1 MEIENQHLTIETNT
15 MKHIIIISLTFS
27 LLSCETN
34 RSTFD
39 KETSDVINTFYS
51 DALELRESYEL
62 LRVLSKEIGPR
73 PSGSDGAKKAVLW
86 TKEIMEGYGF
96 DTVYLQDVMVP
107 HWERGEVEEAYFFD
121 NGKKVNLS
129 VLGAGGT
136 VSTPEGGVTGKVVEV
151 GSLDEVDELGEE
163 KIKGNIVFY
172 NKAFN
177 QRYINVGTSYGETGF
192 QRRSGAVKAAEYGAV
207 ASVFRSLS
215 SSTYDDFPHTGGMS
229 YKEGLDSIPH
239 GGLGVL
245 SSEKLSRALKNNPD
259 LNLTVKLSGTWYPDA
274 PSHNVIGLI
283 RGQKN
288 PEKIITVGG
297 HLDSWDIGE
306 GAHDD
311 GAGCVHS
318 IGALR
323 LFQKQNIKPNN
334 TIRAVMFMNEEF
346 GLRGGLKYAE
356 IAVNE
361 GEQHIAAIESDAS
374 GYVPRG
380 FGFSGSEK
388 QYNKI
393 QDWLKYF
400 DKNTIS
406 YFSKGGGGADI
417 GPLHRQTGTPMFG
430 LSIDGQKYFE
440 MHHTAKDVFELVHAR
455 ELELGTASM
464 ASLVYLIDKYGL

>member
-1 MEIENQHLTIETNT
+1 
-15 MKHIIIISLTFS
+15 MKNFIII
-27 LLSCETN
+27 LLSFCLISCKNETVP
-34 RSTFD
+34 FD
-39 KETSDVINTFYS
+39 QETSDVITTFYG
-51 DALELRESYEL
+51 DALEFKESYEL
-62 LRVLSKEIGPR
+62 LRGLSKDVGQR
-73 PSGSDGAKKAVLW
+73 LSGSEGAKKAVLW
-86 TKEIMEGYGF
+86 SKEVMENYGF
-96 DTVYLQDVMVP
+96 DTVYLQEVMVP
-107 HWERGEVEEAYFFD
+107 HWERGELEEAYFY
-121 NGKKVNLS
+121 NGKNKINLS
-129 VLGAGGT
+129 ILGAGGT
-136 VSTPEGGVTGKVVEV
+136 VSTPKEGITAEVVEV
-151 GSLDEVDELGEE
+151 SSLDEVDELGRENVE
-163 KIKGNIVFY
+163 GKIVFY

-177 QRYINVGTSYGETGF
+177 QRYINQGASYGQTGF
-192 QRRSGAVKAAEYGAV
+192 QRRSGAVKAAEHGAI

-215 SSTYDDFPHTGGMS
+215 SSTYEDFPHTGGMS
-229 YKEGLDSIPH
+229 YREGLDSIPH

-245 SSEKLSRALKNNPD
+245 SSEKLSQALKENPR
-259 LNLTVKLSGTWYPDA
+259 LNLTVKLSGKWFPDA
-274 PSHNVIGLI
+274 LSHNVVGEL
-283 RGQKN
+283 RGSKS

-297 HLDSWDIGE
+297 HLDSWDVGE

-334 TIRAVMFMNEEF
+334 TIRAVMFMNEEN
-346 GLRGGLKYAE
+346 GLRGGQKYADV
-356 IAVNE
+356 AVMDN
-361 GEQHIAAIESDAS
+361 EQHIAAIESDAS

-380 FGFSGSEK
+380 FGFSGSDEQHK
-388 QYNKI
+388 KI

-440 MHHTAKDVFELVHAR
+440 MHHTAKDVFELVNAR

>member
-1 MEIENQHLTIETNT
+1 
-15 MKHIIIISLTFS
+15 MKNFIII
-27 LLSCETN
+27 LLSFCLISCKNETVP
-34 RSTFD
+34 FD
-39 KETSDVINTFYS
+39 QETSDVITTFYG
-51 DALELRESYEL
+51 DALEFKESYEL
-62 LRVLSKEIGPR
+62 LRGLSKDVGQR
-73 PSGSDGAKKAVLW
+73 LSGSEGAKKAVLW
-86 TKEIMEGYGF
+86 SKEVMENYGF
-96 DTVYLQDVMVP
+96 DTVYLQEVMVP
-107 HWERGEVEEAYFFD
+107 HWERGELEEAYFY
-121 NGKKVNLS
+121 NGKNKINLS
-129 VLGAGGT
+129 ILGAGGT
-136 VSTPEGGVTGKVVEV
+136 VSTPKEGITAEVVEV
-151 GSLDEVDELGEE
+151 SSLDEVDELGRENVE
-163 KIKGNIVFY
+163 GKIVFY

-177 QRYINVGTSYGETGF
+177 QRYINQGASYGQTGF
-192 QRRSGAVKAAEYGAV
+192 QRRSGAVKAAEHGAL

-215 SSTYDDFPHTGGMS
+215 SSTYEDFPHTGGMS
-229 YKEGLDSIPH
+229 YREGLDSIPH

-245 SSEKLSRALKNNPD
+245 SSEKLSQALKENPR
-259 LNLTVKLSGTWYPDA
+259 LTLTIKLSGKWFPDA
-274 PSHNVIGLI
+274 LSHNVVGEL
-283 RGQKN
+283 RGSKS

-297 HLDSWDIGE
+297 HLDSWDVGE

-334 TIRAVMFMNEEF
+334 TIRAVMFMNEEN
-346 GLRGGLKYAE
+346 GLRGGQKYADV
-356 IAVNE
+356 AVMDN
-361 GEQHIAAIESDAS
+361 EQHIAAIESDAS

-380 FGFSGSEK
+380 FGFSGSDEQHK
-388 QYNKI
+388 KI

-440 MHHTAKDVFELVHAR
+440 MHHTAKDVFELVNAR

>member
-1 MEIENQHLTIETNT
+1 
-15 MKHIIIISLTFS
+15 MKKLIFTTLIFS
-27 LLSCETN
+27 LLSCKENTVPFN
-34 RSTFD
+34 Q
-39 KETSDVINTFYS
+39 ETSDIINNFYG
-51 DALELRESYEL
+51 DALEHRESYEL
-62 LRVLSKEIGPR
+62 LRGLSKDVGQR
-73 PSGSDGAKKAVLW
+73 LSGSEGAKKAVIW
-86 TKEIMEGYGF
+86 SKETMENYGF
-96 DTVYLQDVMVP
+96 DTVYLQEVMVP
-107 HWERGEVEEAYFFD
+107 HWERGEVEECFFYL
-121 NGKKVNLS
+121 GSEKITLS

-136 VSTPEGGVTGKVVEV
+136 VATPKEGVTAEV
-151 GSLDEVDELGEE
+151 IEVFSLDEVDELGEE
-163 KIKGNIVFY
+163 NIKGKIVFY

-177 QRYINVGTSYGETGF
+177 QRYVNIGASYGQTGF

-215 SSTYDDFPHTGGMS
+215 SSTYEDFPHTGGMT
-229 YKEGLDSIPH
+229 YKEGVDSIAH

-245 SSEKLSRALKNNPD
+245 SSQRLSKAIEGNPKLK
-259 LNLTVKLSGTWYPDA
+259 LTLKLSGKWFPDA
-274 PSHNVIGLI
+274 LSHNVVGEL
-283 RGQKN
+283 RGIKN

-297 HLDSWDIGE
+297 HLDSWDVGE

-334 TIRAVMFMNEEF
+334 TLRAVMFMNEEN
-346 GLRGGLKYAE
+346 GLRGGQKYAE
-356 IAVNE
+356 VAIKY

-380 FGFSGSEK
+380 FGFSGSDGQHK
-388 QYNKI
+388 KI
-393 QDWLKYF
+393 QDWLMYF

-440 MHHTAKDVFELVHAR
+440 MHHTAKDVFELINAR
-455 ELELGTASM
+455 ELELGTASV
-464 ASLVYLIDKYGL
+464 ASLVYLIDQYGL

>member
-1 MEIENQHLTIETNT
+1 
-15 MKHIIIISLTFS
+15 MKKLIFTTLIFS
-27 LLSCETN
+27 LLSCKENTIP
-34 RSTFD
+34 FD
-39 KETSDVINTFYS
+39 QETSNIINDFYG
-51 DALELRESYEL
+51 DALEHRESYEL
-62 LRVLSKEIGPR
+62 LRGLSKDVGQR
-73 PSGSDGAKKAVLW
+73 LSGSEGAKKAVIW
-86 TKEIMEGYGF
+86 SKETMENYGF
-96 DTVYLQDVMVP
+96 DTVYLQEVMVP
-107 HWERGEVEEAYFFD
+107 HWERGEVEECFFYL
-121 NGKKVNLS
+121 NSEKITLS
-129 VLGAGGT
+129 ILGAGGT
-136 VSTPEGGVTGKVVEV
+136 VATPKEGVTAEV
-151 GSLDEVDELGEE
+151 IEVASLDEVDELGRENIE
-163 KIKGNIVFY
+163 GKIVFY

-177 QRYINVGTSYGETGF
+177 QRYINIGASYGQTGF

-215 SSTYDDFPHTGGMS
+215 SSTYEDFPHTGGMT
-229 YKEGLDSIPH
+229 YKEGVDSIAH

-245 SSEKLSRALKNNPD
+245 SSQRLSKAIKDNPKLK
-259 LNLTVKLSGTWYPDA
+259 LTLKLSGKWFPDA
-274 PSHNVIGLI
+274 LSHNVVGEL
-283 RGQKN
+283 RGIKN

-297 HLDSWDIGE
+297 HLDSWDVGE

-334 TIRAVMFMNEEF
+334 TLRAVMFMNEEN
-346 GLRGGLKYAE
+346 GLRGGQKYAE
-356 IAVNE
+356 VAIKD

-380 FGFSGSEK
+380 FGFSGSDEQHK
-388 QYNKI
+388 KI
-393 QDWLKYF
+393 QDWLMYF

-440 MHHTAKDVFELVHAR
+440 MHHTAKDVFELVNAR
-455 ELELGTASM
+455 ELELGTASI
-464 ASLVYLIDKYGL
+464 ASLVYLIDQYGL

>member
-1 MEIENQHLTIETNT
+1 
-15 MKHIIIISLTFS
+15 MKKLIFTTLIFS
-27 LLSCETN
+27 LLSCKENTIP
-34 RSTFD
+34 FD
-39 KETSDVINTFYS
+39 QETSNIINDFYG
-51 DALELRESYEL
+51 DALEHRESYEL
-62 LRVLSKEIGPR
+62 LRGLSKDVGQR
-73 PSGSDGAKKAVLW
+73 LSGSEGAKKAVIW
-86 TKEIMEGYGF
+86 SKETMENYGF
-96 DTVYLQDVMVP
+96 DTVYLQEVMVP
-107 HWERGEVEEAYFFD
+107 HWERGEIEECFFYL
-121 NGKKVNLS
+121 NSEKITLS
-129 VLGAGGT
+129 ILGAGGT
-136 VSTPEGGVTGKVVEV
+136 VATPKEGVTAEV
-151 GSLDEVDELGEE
+151 IEVASLDEVDELGRENIE
-163 KIKGNIVFY
+163 GKIVFY

-177 QRYINVGTSYGETGF
+177 QRYINIGASYGQTGF

-215 SSTYDDFPHTGGMS
+215 SSTYEDFPHTGGMT
-229 YKEGLDSIPH
+229 YKEGVDSIAH

-245 SSEKLSRALKNNPD
+245 SSQRLSKAIKDNPKLK
-259 LNLTVKLSGTWYPDA
+259 LTLKLSGKWFPDA
-274 PSHNVIGLI
+274 LSHNVVGEL
-283 RGQKN
+283 RGIKN

-297 HLDSWDIGE
+297 HLDSWDVGE

-334 TIRAVMFMNEEF
+334 TLRAVMFMNEEN
-346 GLRGGLKYAE
+346 GLRGGQKYAE
-356 IAVNE
+356 VAIKD

-380 FGFSGSEK
+380 FGFSGSDEQHK
-388 QYNKI
+388 KI
-393 QDWLKYF
+393 QDWLMYF

-440 MHHTAKDVFELVHAR
+440 MHHTAKDVFELVNAR
-455 ELELGTASM
+455 ELELGTASI
-464 ASLVYLIDKYGL
+464 ASLVYLIDQYGL

>member
-1 MEIENQHLTIETNT
+1 
-15 MKHIIIISLTFS
+15 MKNFIII
-27 LLSCETN
+27 LLSFCLISCKNETVP
-34 RSTFD
+34 FD
-39 KETSDVINTFYS
+39 QETSDVITTFYG
-51 DALELRESYEL
+51 DALEFKESYEL
-62 LRVLSKEIGPR
+62 LRGLSKDVGQR
-73 PSGSDGAKKAVLW
+73 LSGSEGAKKAVLW
-86 TKEIMEGYGF
+86 SKEVMENYGF
-96 DTVYLQDVMVP
+96 DTVYLQEVMVP
-107 HWERGEVEEAYFFD
+107 HWERGELEEAYFY
-121 NGKKVNLS
+121 NGKNKINLS
-129 VLGAGGT
+129 ILGAGGT
-136 VSTPEGGVTGKVVEV
+136 VSTPKEGITAEVVEV
-151 GSLDEVDELGEE
+151 SSLDEVDELGRENVE
-163 KIKGNIVFY
+163 GKIVFY

-177 QRYINVGTSYGETGF
+177 QRYINQGASYGQTGF
-192 QRRSGAVKAAEYGAV
+192 QRRSGAVKAAEHGAL

-215 SSTYDDFPHTGGMS
+215 SSTYEDFPHTGGMS
-229 YKEGLDSIPH
+229 YREGLDSIPH

-245 SSEKLSRALKNNPD
+245 SSEKLSQALKENPR
-259 LNLTVKLSGTWYPDA
+259 LKLTVKLSGKWFPDA
-274 PSHNVIGLI
+274 LSHNVVGEL
-283 RGQKN
+283 RGSKS

-297 HLDSWDIGE
+297 HLDSWDVGE

-334 TIRAVMFMNEEF
+334 TIRAVMFMNEEN
-346 GLRGGLKYAE
+346 GLRGGQKYADV
-356 IAVNE
+356 AVMDN
-361 GEQHIAAIESDAS
+361 EQHIAAIESDAS

-380 FGFSGSEK
+380 FGFSGSDEQHK
-388 QYNKI
+388 KI

-440 MHHTAKDVFELVHAR
+440 MHHTAKDVFELVNAR

>member
-1 MEIENQHLTIETNT
+1 
-15 MKHIIIISLTFS
+15 MKNFIII
-27 LLSCETN
+27 LLSFFAVSCKN
-34 RSTFD
+34 DIVPFD
-39 KETSDVINTFYS
+39 QETSDIITTFYG
-51 DALELRESYEL
+51 DALEFKESYEL
-62 LRVLSKEIGPR
+62 LRGLSKDVGQR
-73 PSGSDGAKKAVLW
+73 LSGSEGAKKAVLW
-86 TKEIMEGYGF
+86 SKKVMEDYKF
-96 DTVYLQDVMVP
+96 DTVYLQEVMVP
-107 HWERGEVEEAYFFD
+107 HWERGEVEEAYFYS
-121 NGKKVNLS
+121 GKNKINLS
-129 VLGAGGT
+129 ILGAGGT
-136 VSTPEGGVTGKVVEV
+136 VSTPTEGITAEVVEV
-151 GSLDEVDELGEE
+151 SSLDEVDELGRENIE
-163 KIKGNIVFY
+163 GKIVFY

-177 QRYINVGTSYGETGF
+177 QRFINQGASYGQTGF
-192 QRRSGAVKAAEYGAV
+192 QRRSGAVKAAEYGAL

-215 SSTYDDFPHTGGMS
+215 SSTYEDFPHTGGMS

-245 SSEKLSRALKNNPD
+245 SSEKLSQALKENPK
-259 LNLTVKLSGTWYPDA
+259 LNLTVRLSGKWFPDA
-274 PSHNVIGLI
+274 LSHNVVGEL
-283 RGQKN
+283 RGSKS

-297 HLDSWDIGE
+297 HLDSWDVGE

-334 TIRAVMFMNEEF
+334 TIRAVMFMNEEN
-346 GLRGGLKYAE
+346 GLRGGQKYADV
-356 IAVNE
+356 AVMDNE
-361 GEQHIAAIESDAS
+361 EHIAAIESDAS

-380 FGFSGSEK
+380 FGFSGSEE

-440 MHHTAKDVFELVHAR
+440 MHHTAKDVFELVNAR

>member
-1 MEIENQHLTIETNT
+1 
-15 MKHIIIISLTFS
+15 MKNYIII
-27 LLSCETN
+27 LLSFSFFSCKKETVP
-34 RSTFD
+34 FD
-39 KETSDVINTFYS
+39 QETSDVITAFYG
-51 DALELRESYEL
+51 DALEFKESYEL
-62 LRVLSKEIGPR
+62 LRSLSKDVGQR
-73 PSGSDGAKKAVLW
+73 LSGSEGAKKAVLW
-86 TKEIMEGYGF
+86 SKEVMENYGF
-96 DTVYLQDVMVP
+96 DTVYLQRVMVP
-107 HWERGEVEEAYFFD
+107 HWERGKVEEAYFYSE
-121 NGKKVNLS
+121 KEKINLS
-129 VLGAGGT
+129 ILGAGGT
-136 VSTPEGGVTGKVVEV
+136 VSTPKEGITAGVVEV
-151 GSLDEVDELGEE
+151 ASLDEVDELGRE
-163 KIKGNIVFY
+163 KIEGKIVFY

-177 QRYINVGTSYGETGF
+177 QRYINQGASYGQTGF
-192 QRRSGAVKAAEYGAV
+192 QRRSGAVKAAEHGAL

-215 SSTYDDFPHTGGMS
+215 SSTYEDFPHTGGMS

-245 SSEKLSRALKNNPD
+245 SSEKLSKALKENPN
-259 LNLTVKLSGTWYPDA
+259 LKLTVKLSGKWFPDA
-274 PSHNVIGLI
+274 LSHNVVGELKG
-283 RGQKN
+283 RKN

-297 HLDSWDIGE
+297 HLDSWDVGE

-323 LFQKQNIKPNN
+323 LFQKQKIKPNN
-334 TIRAVMFMNEEF
+334 TIRAVMFMNEEN
-346 GLRGGLKYAE
+346 GLRGGQKYADV
-356 IAVNE
+356 AVMDN
-361 GEQHIAAIESDAS
+361 EQHIAAIESDAS

-380 FGFSGSEK
+380 FGFSGSDEQHK
-388 QYNKI
+388 KI

-417 GPLHRQTGTPMFG
+417 GPLHRKTGTPMFG

-440 MHHTAKDVFELVHAR
+440 MHHTAKDVFELVNAR

>member
-1 MEIENQHLTIETNT
+1 
-15 MKHIIIISLTFS
+15 MKNFIII
-27 LLSCETN
+27 LLSFCLISCKNE
-34 RSTFD
+34 SVLFD
-39 KETSDVINTFYS
+39 QETSDVITTFYG
-51 DALELRESYEL
+51 DALEFKESYEL
-62 LRVLSKEIGPR
+62 LRGLSKDVGQR
-73 PSGSDGAKKAVLW
+73 LSGSEGAKKAVLW
-86 TKEIMEGYGF
+86 SKKVMENYGF
-96 DTVYLQDVMVP
+96 DTVYLQEVMVP
-107 HWERGEVEEAYFFD
+107 HWERGELEEAYFY
-121 NGKKVNLS
+121 NGKNKINLS
-129 VLGAGGT
+129 ILGAGGT
-136 VSTPEGGVTGKVVEV
+136 VSTPKEGITAEVVEV
-151 GSLDEVDELGEE
+151 SSLDEVDELGRENIE
-163 KIKGNIVFY
+163 GKIVFY

-177 QRYINVGTSYGETGF
+177 QRYINQGASYGQTGF
-192 QRRSGAVKAAEYGAV
+192 QRRSGAVKAAENGAL

-215 SSTYDDFPHTGGMS
+215 SSTYEDYPHTGGMS
-229 YKEGLDSIPH
+229 YREGLDSIPH

-245 SSEKLSRALKNNPD
+245 SSKKLSQALKENPR
-259 LNLTVKLSGTWYPDA
+259 LILTIKLSGKWFPDA
-274 PSHNVIGLI
+274 LSHNVVGEL
-283 RGQKN
+283 RGSKS

-297 HLDSWDIGE
+297 HLDSWDVGE

-334 TIRAVMFMNEEF
+334 TIRAVMFMNEEN
-346 GLRGGLKYAE
+346 GLRGGKKYADV
-356 IAVNE
+356 AVMDN
-361 GEQHIAAIESDAS
+361 EQHIAAIESDAS

-380 FGFSGSEK
+380 FGFSGSDEQHK
-388 QYNKI
+388 KI

-440 MHHTAKDVFELVHAR
+440 MHHTAKDVFELVNAR

>member
-1 MEIENQHLTIETNT
+1 
-15 MKHIIIISLTFS
+15 MKNFIII
-27 LLSCETN
+27 LLSFCLISCKNKTVP
-34 RSTFD
+34 FD
-39 KETSDVINTFYS
+39 QETSDVITTFYC
-51 DALELRESYEL
+51 DALEFKESYEL
-62 LRVLSKEIGPR
+62 LRGLSKDVGQR
-73 PSGSDGAKKAVLW
+73 LSGSEGAKKAVLW
-86 TKEIMEGYGF
+86 SKEVMENYGF
-96 DTVYLQDVMVP
+96 DTVYLQEVMVP
-107 HWERGEVEEAYFFD
+107 HWERGELEEAYFY
-121 NGKKVNLS
+121 NGKNKINLS
-129 VLGAGGT
+129 ILGAGGT
-136 VSTPEGGVTGKVVEV
+136 VSTPTEGITAEVVEV
-151 GSLDEVDELGEE
+151 SSLDEVDELGRENVE
-163 KIKGNIVFY
+163 GKIVFY

-192 QRRSGAVKAAEYGAV
+192 QRRTGAVKAAEHGAI

-215 SSTYDDFPHTGGMS
+215 SSTYEDFPHTGGMS

-245 SSEKLSRALKNNPD
+245 SSEKLSQALKENPR
-259 LNLTVKLSGTWYPDA
+259 LTLTVKLSGKWFPDA
-274 PSHNVIGLI
+274 LSHNVVGEL
-283 RGQKN
+283 RGSKS

-297 HLDSWDIGE
+297 HLDSWDVGE

-334 TIRAVMFMNEEF
+334 TIRAVMFMNEEN
-346 GLRGGLKYAE
+346 GLRGGQKYADV
-356 IAVNE
+356 AVMDN
-361 GEQHIAAIESDAS
+361 EQHIAAIESDAS

-380 FGFSGSEK
+380 FGFSGSDEQHK
-388 QYNKI
+388 KI

-440 MHHTAKDVFELVHAR
+440 MHHTAKDVFELVNAR

>member
-1 MEIENQHLTIETNT
+1 
-15 MKHIIIISLTFS
+15 MKNFIII
-27 LLSCETN
+27 LLSICLISCKNE
-34 RSTFD
+34 SVPFD
-39 KETSDVINTFYS
+39 QETSDIINTFYS
-51 DALELRESYEL
+51 DALEKRESYEL
-62 LRVLSKEIGPR
+62 LRVLSKDIGAR
-73 PSGSDGAKKAVLW
+73 PSGSEGAKKAVLW
-86 TKEIMEGYGF
+86 SKKVMEDYGF
-96 DTVYLQDVMVP
+96 DTVYLQEVMVP
-107 HWERGEVEEAYFFD
+107 HWERGELEEAYFY
-121 NGKKVNLS
+121 NGKDKVNLS
-129 VLGAGGT
+129 ILGAGGT
-136 VSTPEGGVTGKVVEV
+136 VSTPTEGITAEVVEV
-151 GSLDEVDELGEE
+151 ASLDEVDELGREN
-163 KIKGNIVFY
+163 IKGKIVFY

-192 QRRSGAVKAAEYGAV
+192 QRRTGAVKAAEHGAL

-215 SSTYDDFPHTGGMS
+215 SSTYEDFPHTGGMS
-229 YKEGLDSIPH
+229 YNEGLDSTPH

-245 SSEKLSRALKNNPD
+245 SSEKLSQALKENPK
-259 LNLTVKLSGTWYPDA
+259 LKLHIKLSGTWYPDA
-274 PSHNVIGLI
+274 LSHNVVGLL
-283 RGQKN
+283 RGEKN

-297 HLDSWDIGE
+297 HLDSWNIGE

-356 IAVNE
+356 IAVKEN
-361 GEQHIAAIESDAS
+361 EQHIAAIESDAS

-380 FGFSGSEK
+380 FGFSGSDE
-388 QYNKI
+388 QLEKI

-455 ELELGTASM
+455 ELELGTASL
-464 ASLVYLIDKYGL
+464 ASLIYLIDKYGL

>member
-1 MEIENQHLTIETNT
+1 
-15 MKHIIIISLTFS
+15 MKNFIII
-27 LLSCETN
+27 LLSICLISCKNE
-34 RSTFD
+34 SDPFD
-39 KETSDVINTFYS
+39 QETSDIINTFYS
-51 DALELRESYEL
+51 DALEKRESYEL
-62 LRVLSKEIGPR
+62 LRVLSKDIGAR
-73 PSGSDGAKKAVLW
+73 PSGSEGAKKAVLW
-86 TKEIMEGYGF
+86 SKKVMEDYGL
-96 DTVYLQDVMVP
+96 DTVYLQEVMVP
-107 HWERGEVEEAYFFD
+107 HWERGELEEAYFY
-121 NGKKVNLS
+121 NGKNKINLS
-129 VLGAGGT
+129 ILGAGGT
-136 VSTPEGGVTGKVVEV
+136 VSTPTEGITAEVVEV
-151 GSLDEVDELGEE
+151 SSLDEVDELGRENVE
-163 KIKGNIVFY
+163 GKIVFY

-192 QRRSGAVKAAEYGAV
+192 QRRTGAVKAAEHGAI

-215 SSTYDDFPHTGGMS
+215 SSTYEDFPHTGGMS

-245 SSEKLSRALKNNPD
+245 SSEKLSQALKENPK
-259 LNLTVKLSGTWYPDA
+259 LKLHIKLSGTWYPDA
-274 PSHNVIGLI
+274 LSHNVVGLL
-283 RGQKN
+283 RGEKN

-356 IAVNE
+356 IAVKEN
-361 GEQHIAAIESDAS
+361 EQHIAAIESDAS

-380 FGFSGSEK
+380 FGFSGSDE
-388 QYNKI
+388 QLEKI

-455 ELELGTASM
+455 ELELGTASL
-464 ASLVYLIDKYGL
+464 ASLIYLIDKYGL

>member
-1 MEIENQHLTIETNT
+1 
-15 MKHIIIISLTFS
+15 MKNFIII
-27 LLSCETN
+27 LLSFCLISCKNETVP
-34 RSTFD
+34 FD
-39 KETSDVINTFYS
+39 QETSDVITTFYG
-51 DALELRESYEL
+51 DALEFKESYEL
-62 LRVLSKEIGPR
+62 LRGLSKDVGQR
-73 PSGSDGAKKAVLW
+73 LSGSEGAKKAVLW
-86 TKEIMEGYGF
+86 SKEVMESYGF
-96 DTVYLQDVMVP
+96 DTVYLQEVMVP
-107 HWERGEVEEAYFFD
+107 HWERGELEEAYFY
-121 NGKKVNLS
+121 NGKNKINLS
-129 VLGAGGT
+129 ILGAGGT
-136 VSTPEGGVTGKVVEV
+136 VSTPKEGITAEVVEV
-151 GSLDEVDELGEE
+151 SSLDEVDELGRENVE
-163 KIKGNIVFY
+163 GKIVFY

-177 QRYINVGTSYGETGF
+177 QRYINQGASYGQTGF
-192 QRRSGAVKAAEYGAV
+192 QRRSGAVKAAEHGAL

-215 SSTYDDFPHTGGMS
+215 SSTYEDFPHTGGMS
-229 YKEGLDSIPH
+229 YREGLDSIPH

-245 SSEKLSRALKNNPD
+245 SSEKLSQALKENPR
-259 LNLTVKLSGTWYPDA
+259 LNLTVKLSGKWFPDA
-274 PSHNVIGLI
+274 LSHNVVGEL
-283 RGQKN
+283 RGSKS

-297 HLDSWDIGE
+297 HLDSWDVGE

-334 TIRAVMFMNEEF
+334 TIRAVMFMNEEN
-346 GLRGGLKYAE
+346 GLRGGQKYADV
-356 IAVNE
+356 AVMDN
-361 GEQHIAAIESDAS
+361 EQHIAAIESDAS

-380 FGFSGSEK
+380 FGFSGSDEQHK
-388 QYNKI
+388 KI

-440 MHHTAKDVFELVHAR
+440 MHHTAKDVFELVNAR

>member
-1 MEIENQHLTIETNT
+1 MRQLLYTVFI
-15 MKHIIIISLTFS
+15 FS
-27 LLSCETN
+27 LFSCKES
-34 RSTFD
+34 STQFD
-39 KETSDVINTFYS
+39 QETSDVINTFYS

-62 LRVLSKEIGPR
+62 LRVLSKDIGPR
-73 PSGSDGAKKAVLW
+73 PSGSEGAKKAVLW
-86 TKEIMEGYGF
+86 SKEVMENYGF
-96 DTVYLQDVMVP
+96 DSVYLQEVMVP
-107 HWERGEVEEAYFFD
+107 HWERGDVEEAYFYE
-121 NGKKVNLS
+121 GKEKINLS
-129 VLGAGGT
+129 ILGAGGT
-136 VSTPEGGVTGKVVEV
+136 VSTPSEGITAKVIEV
-151 GSLDEVDELGEE
+151 SSLDEVDELGKENIE
-163 KIKGNIVFY
+163 GKIVFY

-192 QRRSGAVKAAEYGAV
+192 QRRTGAVKAAEHGAL

-215 SSTYDDFPHTGGMS
+215 SSTYEDFPHTGGMS

-245 SSEKLSRALKNNPD
+245 SSEKLSKAIKENPN
-259 LNLTVKLSGTWYPDA
+259 LELTVKLSGTWYPDA
-274 PSHNVIGLI
+274 LSHNVIGLI
-283 RGQKN
+283 RGTKN

-356 IAVNE
+356 IAVKEN
-361 GEQHIAAIESDAS
+361 EQHIAAIESDAS

-380 FGFSGSEK
+380 FGFSGSDE
-388 QYNKI
+388 QLNKI

-417 GPLHRQTGTPMFG
+417 GPPSQTNGHTYVWLKHRWP
-430 LSIDGQKYFE
+430 K
-440 MHHTAKDVFELVHAR
+440 VF
-455 ELELGTASM
+455 
-464 ASLVYLIDKYGL
+464 

>member
-1 MEIENQHLTIETNT
+1 
-15 MKHIIIISLTFS
+15 MKNFIII
-27 LLSCETN
+27 LLSFCLISCKNE
-34 RSTFD
+34 SVPFD
-39 KETSDVINTFYS
+39 QETSDVITTFYG
-51 DALELRESYEL
+51 DALEFKESYEL
-62 LRVLSKEIGPR
+62 LRGLSKDVGQR
-73 PSGSDGAKKAVLW
+73 LSGSEGAKKAVLW
-86 TKEIMEGYGF
+86 SKEVMENYGF
-96 DTVYLQDVMVP
+96 DTVYLQEVMVP
-107 HWERGEVEEAYFFD
+107 HWERGELEEAYFY
-121 NGKKVNLS
+121 NGKNKINLS
-129 VLGAGGT
+129 ILGAGGT
-136 VSTPEGGVTGKVVEV
+136 VSTPKEGITAEVVEV
-151 GSLDEVDELGEE
+151 SSLDEVDELGRENVE
-163 KIKGNIVFY
+163 GKIVFY

-177 QRYINVGTSYGETGF
+177 QRYINQGASYGQTGF
-192 QRRSGAVKAAEYGAV
+192 QRRSGAVKAAEHGAL

-215 SSTYDDFPHTGGMS
+215 SSTYEDFPHTGGMS
-229 YKEGLDSIPH
+229 YREGLDSIPH

-245 SSEKLSRALKNNPD
+245 SSEKLSQALKENPR
-259 LNLTVKLSGTWYPDA
+259 LTLTVRLSGKWFPDA
-274 PSHNVIGLI
+274 LSHNVVGEL
-283 RGQKN
+283 RGSKS

-297 HLDSWDIGE
+297 HLDSWDVGE

-334 TIRAVMFMNEEF
+334 TIRAVMFMNEEN
-346 GLRGGLKYAE
+346 GLRGGQKYADV
-356 IAVNE
+356 AVMDN
-361 GEQHIAAIESDAS
+361 EQHIAAIESDAS

-380 FGFSGSEK
+380 FGFSGSDEQHK
-388 QYNKI
+388 KI

-440 MHHTAKDVFELVHAR
+440 MHHTAKDVFELVNAR

>member
-1 MEIENQHLTIETNT
+1 
-15 MKHIIIISLTFS
+15 MKNFIII
-27 LLSCETN
+27 LLSFCLISCKNETVP
-34 RSTFD
+34 FD
-39 KETSDVINTFYS
+39 QETSDVITTFYG
-51 DALELRESYEL
+51 DALEFKESYEL
-62 LRVLSKEIGPR
+62 LRGLSKDVGQR
-73 PSGSDGAKKAVLW
+73 LSGSEGAKKAVLW
-86 TKEIMEGYGF
+86 SKEVMENYGF
-96 DTVYLQDVMVP
+96 DTVYLQEVMVP
-107 HWERGEVEEAYFFD
+107 HWERGELEEAYFY
-121 NGKKVNLS
+121 NGKKKINLS
-129 VLGAGGT
+129 ILGAGGT
-136 VSTPEGGVTGKVVEV
+136 VSTPKEGITAEVVEV
-151 GSLDEVDELGEE
+151 SSLDEVDELGRENVE
-163 KIKGNIVFY
+163 GKIVFY

-177 QRYINVGTSYGETGF
+177 QRYINQGASYGQTGF
-192 QRRSGAVKAAEYGAV
+192 QRRSGAVKAAEHGAL

-215 SSTYDDFPHTGGMS
+215 SSTYEDFPHTGGMS
-229 YKEGLDSIPH
+229 YREGLDSIPH

-245 SSEKLSRALKNNPD
+245 SSEKLSQALKENPR
-259 LNLTVKLSGTWYPDA
+259 LNLTVKLSGKWFPDA
-274 PSHNVIGLI
+274 LSHNVVGEL
-283 RGQKN
+283 RGSKS

-297 HLDSWDIGE
+297 HLDSWDVGE

-334 TIRAVMFMNEEF
+334 TIRAVMFMNEEN
-346 GLRGGLKYAE
+346 GLRGGQKYADV
-356 IAVNE
+356 AVMDN
-361 GEQHIAAIESDAS
+361 EQHIAAIESDAS

-380 FGFSGSEK
+380 FGFSGSDEQHK
-388 QYNKI
+388 KI

-440 MHHTAKDVFELVHAR
+440 MHHTAKDVFELVNAR

>member
-1 MEIENQHLTIETNT
+1 
-15 MKHIIIISLTFS
+15 MKKLIFTTLIFS
-27 LLSCETN
+27 LLSCKENTIP
-34 RSTFD
+34 FD
-39 KETSDVINTFYS
+39 QETSNIINDFYG
-51 DALELRESYEL
+51 DALEHRESYEL
-62 LRVLSKEIGPR
+62 LRGLSKDVGQR
-73 PSGSDGAKKAVLW
+73 LSGSEGAKNAVIW
-86 TKEIMEGYGF
+86 SKETMENYGF
-96 DTVYLQDVMVP
+96 DTVYLQEVMVP
-107 HWERGEVEEAYFFD
+107 HWERGEVEECFFYL
-121 NGKKVNLS
+121 NSEKITLS
-129 VLGAGGT
+129 ILGAGGT
-136 VSTPEGGVTGKVVEV
+136 VATPKEGVTAEV
-151 GSLDEVDELGEE
+151 IEVASLDEVDELGRENIE
-163 KIKGNIVFY
+163 GKIVFY

-177 QRYINVGTSYGETGF
+177 QRYINIGASYGQTGF

-215 SSTYDDFPHTGGMS
+215 SSTYEDFPHTGGMT
-229 YKEGLDSIPH
+229 YKEGVDSIAH

-245 SSEKLSRALKNNPD
+245 SSQRLSKAIKDNPKLK
-259 LNLTVKLSGTWYPDA
+259 LTLKLSGKWFPDA
-274 PSHNVIGLI
+274 LSHNVVGEL
-283 RGQKN
+283 RGIKN

-297 HLDSWDIGE
+297 HLDSWDVGE

-334 TIRAVMFMNEEF
+334 TLRAVMFMNEEN
-346 GLRGGLKYAE
+346 GLRGGQKYAE
-356 IAVNE
+356 VAIKD

-380 FGFSGSEK
+380 FGFSGSDEQHK
-388 QYNKI
+388 KI
-393 QDWLKYF
+393 QDWLMYF

-440 MHHTAKDVFELVHAR
+440 MHHTAKDVFELVNAR
-455 ELELGTASM
+455 ELELGTASI
-464 ASLVYLIDKYGL
+464 ASLVYLIDQYGL

>member
-1 MEIENQHLTIETNT
+1 
-15 MKHIIIISLTFS
+15 MKNFIII
-27 LLSCETN
+27 LLSFCLISCKNETVP
-34 RSTFD
+34 FD
-39 KETSDVINTFYS
+39 QETADVITTFYG
-51 DALELRESYEL
+51 DALEFKESYEL
-62 LRVLSKEIGPR
+62 LRGLSKDVGQR
-73 PSGSDGAKKAVLW
+73 LSGSEGAKKAVLW
-86 TKEIMEGYGF
+86 SKEVMENYGF
-96 DTVYLQDVMVP
+96 DTVYLQEVMVP
-107 HWERGEVEEAYFFD
+107 HWERGELEEAYFY
-121 NGKKVNLS
+121 NGKNKINLS
-129 VLGAGGT
+129 ILGAGGT
-136 VSTPEGGVTGKVVEV
+136 VSTPKEGITAEVVEV
-151 GSLDEVDELGEE
+151 SSLDEVDELGRENVE
-163 KIKGNIVFY
+163 GKIVFY

-177 QRYINVGTSYGETGF
+177 QRYINQGASYGQTGF
-192 QRRSGAVKAAEYGAV
+192 QRRSGAVKAAEHGAL

-215 SSTYDDFPHTGGMS
+215 SSTYEDFPHTGGMS
-229 YKEGLDSIPH
+229 YREGLDSIPH

-245 SSEKLSRALKNNPD
+245 SSEKLSQALKENPR
-259 LNLTVKLSGTWYPDA
+259 LNLTVKLSGKWFPDA
-274 PSHNVIGLI
+274 LSHNVVGEL
-283 RGQKN
+283 RGSKS

-297 HLDSWDIGE
+297 HLDSWDVGE

-334 TIRAVMFMNEEF
+334 TIRAVMFMNEEN
-346 GLRGGLKYAE
+346 GLRGGQKYADV
-356 IAVNE
+356 AVMDN
-361 GEQHIAAIESDAS
+361 EQHIAAIESDAS

-380 FGFSGSEK
+380 FGFSGSDEQHK
-388 QYNKI
+388 KI

-440 MHHTAKDVFELVHAR
+440 MHHTAKDVFELVNAR

>member
-1 MEIENQHLTIETNT
+1 
-15 MKHIIIISLTFS
+15 MKKLIFTTLIFS
-27 LLSCETN
+27 LLSCKENTVP
-34 RSTFD
+34 FD
-39 KETSDVINTFYS
+39 QETSDIINNFYG
-51 DALELRESYEL
+51 DALEHRESYEL
-62 LRVLSKEIGPR
+62 LRGLSKDVGQR
-73 PSGSDGAKKAVLW
+73 LSGSEGATKAVIW
-86 TKEIMEGYGF
+86 SKETMDNYGF
-96 DTVYLQDVMVP
+96 DTVYLQEVMVP
-107 HWERGEVEEAYFFD
+107 HWERGEVEECFFYL
-121 NGKKVNLS
+121 NSEKITLS

-136 VSTPEGGVTGKVVEV
+136 VATPKEGVTAEV
-151 GSLDEVDELGEE
+151 IEVFSLDEVDELGEE
-163 KIKGNIVFY
+163 NIKGKIVFY

-177 QRYINVGTSYGETGF
+177 QRYINIGASYGQTGF

-215 SSTYDDFPHTGGMS
+215 SSTYEDFPHTGGMT
-229 YKEGLDSIPH
+229 YKEGVDSIAH

-245 SSEKLSRALKNNPD
+245 SSQRLSKAIKDNPKLK
-259 LNLTVKLSGTWYPDA
+259 LTLKLSGKWFPDA
-274 PSHNVIGLI
+274 LSHNVVGEL
-283 RGQKN
+283 RGIKN

-297 HLDSWDIGE
+297 HLDSWDVGE

-334 TIRAVMFMNEEF
+334 TLRAVMFMNEEN
-346 GLRGGLKYAE
+346 GLRGGQKYAE
-356 IAVNE
+356 VAIKD

-380 FGFSGSEK
+380 FGFSGSDE
-388 QYNKI
+388 QHRKI
-393 QDWLKYF
+393 QDWLMYF

-440 MHHTAKDVFELVHAR
+440 MHHTAKDVFELINAR

-464 ASLVYLIDKYGL
+464 ASLVYLIDQYGL

>member
-1 MEIENQHLTIETNT
+1 
-15 MKHIIIISLTFS
+15 MKNFIII
-27 LLSCETN
+27 LLSFCLISCKNE
-34 RSTFD
+34 SIPFD
-39 KETSDVINTFYS
+39 QETSDVITTFYG
-51 DALELRESYEL
+51 DALEFKESYEL
-62 LRVLSKEIGPR
+62 LRGLSKDVGQR
-73 PSGSDGAKKAVLW
+73 LSGSEGAKKAVLW
-86 TKEIMEGYGF
+86 SKEVMENYGF
-96 DTVYLQDVMVP
+96 DTVYLQEVMVP
-107 HWERGEVEEAYFFD
+107 HWERGELEEAYFY
-121 NGKKVNLS
+121 NGKNKINLS
-129 VLGAGGT
+129 ILGAGGT
-136 VSTPEGGVTGKVVEV
+136 VSTPKEGITAEVVEV
-151 GSLDEVDELGEE
+151 SSLDEVDELGRENIE
-163 KIKGNIVFY
+163 GKIVFY

-177 QRYINVGTSYGETGF
+177 QRYINQGASYGQTGF
-192 QRRSGAVKAAEYGAV
+192 QRRSGAVKAAEHGAL

-215 SSTYDDFPHTGGMS
+215 SSTYEDYPHTGGMS
-229 YKEGLDSIPH
+229 YREGLDSIPH

-245 SSEKLSRALKNNPD
+245 SSKKLSQALKENPR
-259 LNLTVKLSGTWYPDA
+259 LILTIKLSGKWFPDA
-274 PSHNVIGLI
+274 LSHNVVGEL
-283 RGQKN
+283 RGSKS

-297 HLDSWDIGE
+297 HLDSWDVGE

-334 TIRAVMFMNEEF
+334 TIRAVMFMNEEN
-346 GLRGGLKYAE
+346 GLRGGKKYADV
-356 IAVNE
+356 AVMDN
-361 GEQHIAAIESDAS
+361 EQHIAAIESDAS

-380 FGFSGSEK
+380 FGFSGSDEQHK
-388 QYNKI
+388 KI

-440 MHHTAKDVFELVHAR
+440 MHHTAKDVFELVNAR

>member
-1 MEIENQHLTIETNT
+1 
-15 MKHIIIISLTFS
+15 MKNFIII
-27 LLSCETN
+27 LLSFCLISCNNE
-34 RSTFD
+34 SIPFD
-39 KETSDVINTFYS
+39 QETSDVITTFYG
-51 DALELRESYEL
+51 DALEFKESYEL
-62 LRVLSKEIGPR
+62 LRGLSKDVGQR
-73 PSGSDGAKKAVLW
+73 LSGSEGAKKAVLW
-86 TKEIMEGYGF
+86 SKEVMENYGF
-96 DTVYLQDVMVP
+96 DTVYLQEVMVP
-107 HWERGEVEEAYFFD
+107 HWERGELEEAYFY
-121 NGKKVNLS
+121 NGKNKINLS
-129 VLGAGGT
+129 ILGAGGT
-136 VSTPEGGVTGKVVEV
+136 VSTPKEGITAEVVEV
-151 GSLDEVDELGEE
+151 SSLDEVDELGRENIE
-163 KIKGNIVFY
+163 GKIVFY

-177 QRYINVGTSYGETGF
+177 QRYINQGASYGQTGF
-192 QRRSGAVKAAEYGAV
+192 QRRSGAVKAAENGAL

-215 SSTYDDFPHTGGMS
+215 SSTYEDYPHTGGMS
-229 YKEGLDSIPH
+229 YREGLDSIPH

-245 SSEKLSRALKNNPD
+245 SSEKLSQALKENPR
-259 LNLTVKLSGTWYPDA
+259 LTLTIKLSGKWFPDA
-274 PSHNVIGLI
+274 LSHNVVGEL
-283 RGQKN
+283 RGSKS

-297 HLDSWDIGE
+297 HLDSWDVGE

-334 TIRAVMFMNEEF
+334 TIRAVMFMNEEN
-346 GLRGGLKYAE
+346 GLRGGKKYADV
-356 IAVNE
+356 AVMDK
-361 GEQHIAAIESDAS
+361 EQHIAAIESDAS

-380 FGFSGSEK
+380 FGFSGSDEQHK
-388 QYNKI
+388 KI

-440 MHHTAKDVFELVHAR
+440 MHHTAKDVFELVNAR

>member
-1 MEIENQHLTIETNT
+1 
-15 MKHIIIISLTFS
+15 MKNFIII
-27 LLSCETN
+27 LLSICLISCKNE
-34 RSTFD
+34 SIPFD
-39 KETSDVINTFYS
+39 QETSDVINTFYS
-51 DALELRESYEL
+51 DALEKRESYEL
-62 LRVLSKEIGPR
+62 LRVLSKDIGAR
-73 PSGSDGAKKAVLW
+73 PSGSEGAKKAVLW
-86 TKEIMEGYGF
+86 SKKVMEDYGF
-96 DTVYLQDVMVP
+96 DTVYLQEVMVP
-107 HWERGEVEEAYFFD
+107 HWERGELEEAYFYNRKD
-121 NGKKVNLS
+121 KINLS
-129 VLGAGGT
+129 ILGAGGT
-136 VSTPEGGVTGKVVEV
+136 VSTPTEGITAEVVEV
-151 GSLDEVDELGEE
+151 ASLDEVDELGRENIE
-163 KIKGNIVFY
+163 GKIVFY

-192 QRRSGAVKAAEYGAV
+192 QRRTGAVKAAEHGAL

-215 SSTYDDFPHTGGMS
+215 SSTYEDFPHTGGMS

-245 SSEKLSRALKNNPD
+245 SSEKLSQALKENPK
-259 LNLTVKLSGTWYPDA
+259 LKLHIKLSGTWYPEA
-274 PSHNVIGLI
+274 LSHNVVGLL
-283 RGQKN
+283 RGEKN

-356 IAVNE
+356 IAVKENE
-361 GEQHIAAIESDAS
+361 KHIAAIESDAS

-380 FGFSGSEK
+380 FGFSGSDE
-388 QYNKI
+388 QLEKI

-455 ELELGTASM
+455 ELELGTASL